1 MVNSFNS
8 RLCLSSNATVKL
20 RRILTG
26 LVLSPPQVCMQHLL
40 NITKSL
46 EKIERLL
53 KGSASQEPA
62 VNEPERYG
70 QSSGVCVCGV

>member
-1 MVNSFNS
+1 
-8 RLCLSSNATVKL
+8 
-20 RRILTG
+20 
-26 LVLSPPQVCMQHLL
+26 MQHLL

-62 VNEPERYG
+62 VNEPERCG
-70 QSSGVCVCGV
+70 QSWGVCVWFMGGRGVGVGWGVPDTM

>member
-1 MVNSFNS
+1 
-8 RLCLSSNATVKL
+8 
-20 RRILTG
+20 
-26 LVLSPPQVCMQHLL
+26 MQHLL

-62 VNEPERYG
+62 VNELERYG
-70 QSSGVCVCGV
+70 QSSGVCVCGVWEGGAGGWGWGVLDTM